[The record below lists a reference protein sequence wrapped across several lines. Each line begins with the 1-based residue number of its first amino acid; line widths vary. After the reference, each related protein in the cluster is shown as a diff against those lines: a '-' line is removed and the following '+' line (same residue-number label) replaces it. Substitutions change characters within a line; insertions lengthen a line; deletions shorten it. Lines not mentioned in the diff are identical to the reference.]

1 MKLFAFSA
9 LAGTGLILFASLAP
23 SLLEKQA
30 SILKDAKSL
39 KVTYTFQHV
48 GGARGDYTLTY
59 SKPNLIL
66 VDGPDR
72 LVESDGKTFWE
83 YNKTTKTY
91 TETEA
96 SPEMLAK
103 RAQSDE
109 VLAWASF
116 FTDAFVKK
124 ATGVQTG
131 GSRAIKGQQVTELNF
146 TLDGTPARTGTLYID
161 DKLGVARGFTLK
173 SDAGSVLAM
182 ASEITLSNEA
192 MSADKFTFA
201 APAGATKAAAP
212 SADSPSWAMV
222 QPIFTAN
229 CSPCHAGARG
239 KGGFSIRTYESVMKG
254 AEDGPVV
261 VAGDPDGSKL
271 IQLITGQGSPKM
283 PPSGNVPAAD
293 IDKLKAW
300 IKAGAKQ

>member
-9 LAGTGLILFASLAP
+9 LAGTGLILFASFAP

-30 SILKDAKSL
+30 SILKDAKTL

-66 VDGPDR
+66 VDGPDK

-91 TETEA
+91 TETDA

-103 RAQSDE
+103 SAQSDE
-109 VLAWASF
+109 ALAWASF

-124 ATGVQTG
+124 VSAVQTG

-146 TLDGTPARTGTLYID
+146 TLEGTPARTGTLYID
-161 DKLGVARGFTLK
+161 DKLGVARGFTIK
-173 SDAGSVLAM
+173 SEAGSVLAM
-182 ASEITLSNEA
+182 ASDIQLTNDA

-212 SADSPSWAMV
+212 SADSPNWAMV
-222 QPIFTAN
+222 QPIFTSN

-239 KGGFSIRTYESVMKG
+239 KGGFSIRTYDSVMKG
-254 AEDGPVV
+254 SEDGPVI
-261 VAGDPDGSKL
+261 VAGDPDNSKL
-271 IQLITGQGSPKM
+271 IKLITGQGSPKM
-283 PPSGNVPAAD
+283 PPQADVPAAD
-293 IDKLKAW
+293 IEKLKAW